1 MGNGTERSDDAQ
13 DPRGAR
19 ARKLARAQT
28 FATGL
33 TVIAVV
39 VALVSLF
46 GPQPN
51 DTLLALLVAVP
62 LLSILFVIA
71 WRNLFRIGLGAGS
84 AHANLAAASA
94 VAGCALFARTQ
105 LDLNLVSW
113 LPLTAFAGS
122 VTVVFLITAVRRET
136 NLRRR
141 WWRLLAAGV
150 ITGAY
155 AFGVLGQFN
164 QRLDRSPQSTLRS
177 RVLDRHLGRSR
188 IASYHVTLAPW
199 GPFTTA
205 SDATVQQDLYD
216 RLQTG
221 DAVCLRLHDGA
232 FGMAWFTVMA
242 CR

>member
-1 MGNGTERSDDAQ
+1 MTNGTERSDDAQ
-13 DPRGAR
+13 DPRGTR

-28 FATGL
+28 FATGA
-33 TVIAVV
+33 TVVAVA
-39 VALVSLF
+39 VALVALF

-84 AHANLAAASA
+84 AQANLAAASA
-94 VAGCALFARTQ
+94 VAAGALFARTL

-113 LPLTAFAGS
+113 LPLIAFAAAI
-122 VTVVFLITAVRRET
+122 TVVFLVTAVRRET

-141 WWRLLAAGV
+141 WWRLLVAGV

-164 QRLDRSPQSTLRS
+164 QRLDRSPQSILRS
-177 RVLDRHLGRSR
+177 RMLDKHLGRSR

-199 GPFTTA
+199 GPFTAA
-205 SDATVQQDLYD
+205 SDATVPQDLYD

-221 DAVCLRLHDGA
+221 DPACLRLRDGA